1 MLQFGRISNEYF
13 LNKFKIDR
21 NIKKSIST
29 HKLLCKLKILKKKL
43 YEFEFMEKQFK
54 FQLYLAVL

>member
-21 NIKKSIST
+21 NIKKSIRT
-29 HKLLCKLKILKKKL
+29 HKLLCIFKNTK
-43 YEFEFMEKQFK
+43 EK
-54 FQLYLAVL
+54 VI